1 MQEYGIVLWF
11 AYWSWNLD
19 QNNDVPEWQTE
30 YKINVQAS
38 KMWFVVVAFLSL
50 SVIKYWIQGKL
61 GPAGPRDLNDAIL
74 EPVRETLRVR
84 SRQAALAE
92 VIDELDDGTDASES
106 DVE

>member
-1 MQEYGIVLWF
+1 MTDWV
-11 AYWSWNLD
+11 
-19 QNNDVPEWQTE
+19 QNQ
-30 YKINVQAS
+30 
-38 KMWFVVVAFLSL
+38 WFVVVAFLSL
-50 SVIKYWIQGKL
+50 SVIRYWIQGKL

-74 EPVRETLRVR
+74 EPAQETLRVR